1 MATYVVDSKGSK
13 GKNAR
18 AYSDN
23 HKHSGDVMKDGDVL
37 QNEKTID
44 RGNAE
49 SETMERMADKR
60 AEGITESNGETD
72 YVGSKGSASQQRKGK
87 NGELEMGTE
96 KHTEYRTKYSTFGGR
111 SPFDGDPRFGRGCG
125 RTRGR

>member
-13 GKNAR
+13 GKNAT
-18 AYSDN
+18 AYTDKSR
-23 HKHSGDVMKDGDVL
+23 KQGDRLKDGDVV

-49 SETMERMADKR
+49 SETQERLADKR
-60 AEGITESNGETD
+60 AEGITEANGETD
-72 YVGSKGSASQQRKGK
+72 YVGSKGSASEQRKDK
-87 NGELEMGTE
+87 NGELEKGTE
-96 KHTEYRTKYSTFGGR
+96 KRTEYRTKYSTYGGR